1 MDPLAIMPASSL
13 LQIDISLLR
22 RGGRVLFRDFSLSL
36 SPGNC
41 VHITGPNGVGKSSLL
56 RAMVGL
62 LPFQGTI
69 LKTPNIF
76 FLPTEGDFCPGQ
88 TVHEYQQLWRTFE
101 EVILNDSSLTP
112 LNQEKIFL
120 PKDVFTKRID
130 RLSSGMQQRV
140 NLSRLGNTRALL
152 WILDEPWQHLDREAA
167 AVLDACIIGH
177 LKLGGAVVFTSHD
190 QRVFSF
196 ETASVDLT
204 ALIPTTL
211 AEDAWPF

>member
-1 MDPLAIMPASSL
+1 
-13 LQIDISLLR
+13 
-22 RGGRVLFRDFSLSL
+22 
-36 SPGNC
+36 
-41 VHITGPNGVGKSSLL
+41 
-56 RAMVGL
+56 MVGL

-69 LKTPNIF
+69 LKTPGIL
-76 FLPTEGDFCPGQ
+76 FLPTEQDFPPGQ
-88 TVHEYQQLWRTFE
+88 TVYEYQRLWRTFE
-101 EVILNDSSLTP
+101 EVILNDSPLTS

-140 NLSRLGNTRALL
+140 KLWRLGDTRAVL

-167 AVLDACIIGH
+167 GVLDNCIMAH
-177 LKLGGAVVFTSHD
+177 LKRGGAVIFTSHD

-204 ALIPTTL
+204 ALESSVL
-211 AEDAWPF
+211 VEDAWPF